1 MNNRIVERWNS
12 VHIPERVAS
21 RAYHKREIA
30 TNGCWVSTYSVAS
43 HGYAQIGWK
52 ENGGRWMVLAHR
64 ASWVYVNGQI
74 PQGMTLDHL
83 CKNRRCVNPGHLRM
97 LENFEN
103 ARRTF
108 GSDWALGTC
117 KHGHPD
123 SLQKFRKEKRKSG
136 GYYWKRYCSECQKM
150 WASTSAKRKKSAMLA
165 GQ

>member
-1 MNNRIVERWNS
+1 
-12 VHIPERVAS
+12 
-21 RAYHKREIA
+21 
-30 TNGCWVSTYSVAS
+30 
-43 HGYAQIGWK
+43 
-52 ENGGRWMVLAHR
+52 
-64 ASWVYVNGQI
+64 
-74 PQGMTLDHL
+74 
-83 CKNRRCVNPGHLRM
+83 M